1 MALRLRSGIL
11 IAVLAAAAIALALA
25 YTFWPKRPKVEMP
38 RYAPA
43 SALIYLE
50 VKDVPDLLNGLTS
63 TIAWKQL
70 APALGL
76 SSQLNYLG
84 DIGSF
89 AAATGLGS
97 QEAVVLA
104 RAQIALV
111 VTSIEAKGEEV
122 TPRIALIVKTHSNK
136 EQATA
141 IADRRV
147 AALAKS
153 KYGPDARPVQSEYAG
168 AQVTTYTKPGTN
180 RQMIF
185 AVVDDLII
193 LGNDSTSIFSCIDTA
208 LHRAASL
215 GENPD
220 LKKTRDNLGP
230 DPIIFAFVSSS
241 GLARLTQFGAY
252 LFSQGRIIPDEISG
266 GVDKIASDISNG
278 TMGGVG
284 YSASFENGL
293 VVDRYLAALKPDVS
307 AKLSSQVKPGEGE
320 LEVLKIVPPG
330 VSFTVMNVQQPAQT
344 LDVVMATV
352 SARVNVVTSA
362 ALRSLVILVSSEKF
376 GLDPNHPIGGALGS
390 EMAVLT
396 WPGESDPALAIEIND
411 QTVVAPVLRRYLQG
425 NPKHPAF
432 VQDEQYQGMQF
443 FTAEDRSGVFLGRF
457 VILAS
462 KEQLKRLIDNWKA
475 NKSISN
481 DPAVKNRVESRP
493 PQTLMQSYEPNQREA
508 GQLMIET
515 AALLRVG
522 DGSPETLNRPE
533 VQTAIKNIPP
543 LVSFTTLRDAGF
555 YTESRSAFGRFSL
568 FSLVSGQSDQSSDR
582 SEDSAQPPPQPVLK

>member
-1 MALRLRSGIL
+1 MKLRLRSGIL

-38 RYAPA
+38 QYAPA
-43 SALIYLE
+43 SALIYVE

-63 TIAWKQL
+63 TTAWKQL

-89 AAATGLGS
+89 SAATGLGS

-153 KYGPDARPVQSEYAG
+153 KYGPDAPRAQSEYAG
-168 AQVTTYTKPGTN
+168 AQVVTYTKPGTN
-180 RQMIF
+180 RQMIY

-208 LHRAASL
+208 LHRAGSL

-220 LKKTRDNLGP
+220 LKKTRDNLGA

-252 LFSQGRIIPDEISG
+252 IFSQGRIIPDEISG

-278 TMGGVG
+278 TMGGIG

-307 AKLSSQVKPGEGE
+307 AKLSSQVKAGEGD
-320 LEVLKIVPPG
+320 LEILKIVPPG
-330 VSFTVMNVQQPAQT
+330 VSFTVMNVQQPSQT
-344 LDVVMATV
+344 LDSVMATV

-362 ALRSLVILVSSEKF
+362 ALRSLVILLSSEKF
-376 GLDPNHPIGGALGS
+376 GLDPNHPIGASLGG
-390 EMAVLT
+390 EIGVLT

-411 QTVVAPVLRRYLQG
+411 QAVVAPVLRRYLQG

-432 VQDEQYQGMQF
+432 VQDEKYQGMQF
-443 FTAEDRSGVFLGRF
+443 FTAEDRAGAFLGRF
-457 VILAS
+457 VILAG

-481 DPAVKNRVESRP
+481 DPAIKNRIESRP
-493 PQTLMQSYEPNQREA
+493 AQTLMQSYEPNQHDA
-508 GQLMIET
+508 GLLMIET

-533 VQTAIKNIPP
+533 VQAAIKNIPP
-543 LVSFTTLRDAGF
+543 LVSFTTLREAGF

-568 FSLVSGQSDQSSDR
+568 FSLVSNQSDQPGQSD
-582 SEDSAQPPPQPVLK
+582 

>member
-1 MALRLRSGIL
+1 MKLRLRSGIF
-11 IAVLAAAAIALALA
+11 IALLAAAAIALALA

-38 RYAPA
+38 QYAPA
-43 SALIYLE
+43 SAIIYLE
-50 VKDVPDLLNGLTS
+50 IKDVPDLLNGLTS
-63 TIAWKQL
+63 TMAWKQL

-97 QEAVVLA
+97 EEAVVLA

-111 VTSIEAKGEEV
+111 VTSIEAKGDEV
-122 TPRIALIVKTHSNK
+122 TPHLAVIVKTHSTRD
-136 EQATA
+136 QATA
-141 IADRRV
+141 IADRRI

-153 KYGPDARPVQSEYAG
+153 KYGADSQRTQSEYAG
-168 AQVTTYTKPGTN
+168 SQVTTYTKPGTN
-180 RQMIF
+180 KQMIF
-185 AVVDDLII
+185 AVVDDLIFF
-193 LGNDSTSIFSCIDTA
+193 GNDSTSIFSCIDTA

-220 LKKTRDNLGP
+220 LQKTRENLGANSV
-230 DPIIFAFVSSS
+230 IFAFVSSS

-252 LFSQGRIIPDEISG
+252 VFSQGRIVPDEISG
-266 GVDKIASDISNG
+266 GVDKIASDISAG
-278 TMGGVG
+278 TMGGIG

-307 AKLSSQVKPGEGE
+307 AKLLSQVKPGEGE
-320 LEVLKIVPPG
+320 LEILKIVPPG
-330 VSFTVMNVQQPAQT
+330 VSFTVMNVQQPAKT
-344 LDVVMATV
+344 LDSVMATV

-376 GLDPNHPIGGALGS
+376 GLDPNHPIGSALGS
-390 EMAVLT
+390 EIAVLT
-396 WPGESDPALAIEIND
+396 WPGESDPALAIEVSD
-411 QTVVAPVLRRYLQG
+411 QAVVAPVLRRYLQG
-425 NPKHPAF
+425 NPKHPTF

-443 FTAEDRSGVFLGRF
+443 FTSEDRGGAFFGRF
-457 VILAS
+457 VVLAS

-481 DPAVKNRVESRP
+481 DVGIRNRVNSRP
-493 PQTLMQSYEPNQREA
+493 ASTLMQSYEPNQREA
-508 GQLMIET
+508 GLLMVET
-515 AALLRVG
+515 SALLRVG

-533 VQTAIKNIPP
+533 VQAAIKDIPP
-543 LVSFTTLRDAGF
+543 LVSFTTLREAGF

-568 FSLVSGQSDQSSDR
+568 FSLVSGSP
-582 SEDSAQPPPQPVLK
+582 SESTTVETHPDSPPQ